1 MEEEKKVDVGNV
13 ININGTNYNTD
24 DLSDKQKYLIAQIK
38 DLQDKANNFKF
49 QLDQVQVSLNSFT
62 NALIKE
68 LEKETEEDKV
78 QKAS

>member
-1 MEEEKKVDVGNV
+1 MAEKSNV
-13 ININGTNYNTD
+13 VSINGTDYNSD
-24 DLSDKQKYLIAQIK
+24 DLSDAQKYLISQVK
-38 DLQDKANNFKF
+38 DLQGQSNKLKF